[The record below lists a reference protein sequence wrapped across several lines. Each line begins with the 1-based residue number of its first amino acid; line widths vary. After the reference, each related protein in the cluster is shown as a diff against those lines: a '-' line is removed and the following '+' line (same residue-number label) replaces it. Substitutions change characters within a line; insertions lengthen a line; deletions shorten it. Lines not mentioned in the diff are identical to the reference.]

1 MSSQENQSNLPGQPG
16 QQIQPKCF
24 MDFSVLG
31 NDFASFVSDPT
42 SSASVAWAAANNVL
56 VSHTP
61 EINGVRYHVV
71 RYNRKCKEITDQVG
85 LLRSII
91 IQDGRIVSVSLPKS
105 RQPHTD
111 NGDDN
116 YVGSEST
123 VMCEGPMMNL
133 FYNPK
138 DSRITPANDRSDV
151 ENYGW
156 QMSTR
161 SVFGGRNSFYEDEA
175 GNKLTFRNMFLE
187 AMPETLLAS
196 LNRNRCYSFVIRHP
210 ANRDVYPASAP
221 SLVLIAS
228 FEQQLSNNNMVWDY
242 YSPTHSSHEHI
253 NQICQS
259 ACESL
264 ATNDNVSGN
273 DNGNQRA
280 SNNRLGVNTVW
291 FAKDGTFYRSKV
303 SEEDY
308 VKKRLVRGS
317 QPKLLFHYLTLRQ
330 TRGAVAGYLKN
341 YPEHRQVFDGF
352 RDRIHN
358 FTNELYANY
367 WACFVKKSKNYAD
380 SESKF
385 KKPMVCLHQQFK
397 STNIPHGKHSIVQYV
412 NNLPVPQLMYL
423 LNWEKHEGKKKPNAM
438 ESH

>member
-1 MSSQENQSNLPGQPG
+1 MSSQENQPNQPN
-16 QQIQPKCF
+16 QPKCF

-42 SSASVAWAAANNVL
+42 SSTSVAWAAANNVL

-71 RYNRKCKEITDQVG
+71 RYNRKHKEITDPVG

-105 RQPHTD
+105 RQQDMDTNKD
-111 NGDDN
+111 DDN
-116 YVGSEST
+116 YSGSEST
-123 VMCEGPMMNL
+123 IMYEGPMMNL
-133 FYNPK
+133 FYNSK
-138 DSRITPANDRSDV
+138 DSRITAANDRADV

-210 ANRDVYPASAP
+210 ANRDVYPASSP

-242 YSPTHSSHEHI
+242 YSPTHSSHENI
-253 NQICQS
+253 NKICHS
-259 ACESL
+259 ACEPL
-264 ATNDNVSGN
+264 TTTDVAP
-273 DNGNQRA
+273 
-280 SNNRLGVNTVW
+280 NNRLGVNTVW
-291 FAKDGTFYRSKV
+291 FAKDGTFYRSK
-303 SEEDY
+303 EIEDGY

-367 WACFVKKSKNYAD
+367 WACFVKKTKNYAD

-397 STNIPHGKHSIVQYV
+397 SSNIPHGKHSIVQYV

-423 LNWEKHEGKKKPNAM
+423 LNWEKHEGKKKPTTSDTTNAM
-438 ESH
+438 ESQ